1 MSGGEPAR
9 SDATE
14 LDYPGPGYAVMRTE
28 RPQPLTRDEHL
39 ELGRELKQAR
49 TKLNEL
55 ATLVVEVYGPQNHA
69 AFTFQKIIEALD
81 TLSEDMQAQA
91 AEDLRGEPVEGLYT

>member
-1 MSGGEPAR
+1 
-9 SDATE
+9 
-14 LDYPGPGYAVMRTE
+14 MRPE

-55 ATLVVEVYGPQNHA
+55 AALVAEVYGPQNQA
-69 AFTFQKIIEALD
+69 AFNFQKIIEALD
-81 TLSEDMQAQA
+81 TLSDDMQAQA
-91 AEDLRGEPVEGLYT
+91 AEDLRGQRADDIYT